1 MAGTEPPYGGYCSM
15 KTFFSNEYNILTAR
29 IFLGVLL
36 VIAGAG
42 KIADP
47 AAFARSIEDYR
58 IISGATAMVVA
69 TILPW
74 METLCGL
81 ALIAGVLVQA
91 SALLSGILFV
101 AFTAAVVSALLRG
114 LDISCGCF
122 TQDPLVSRISWW
134 KIGENVVLIAVTAF
148 LYYSRNIRFSLDQYI
163 RNQQSG
169 S

>member
-1 MAGTEPPYGGYCSM
+1 M
-15 KTFFSNEYNILTAR
+15 KSLFSNEYNVLAAR
-29 IFLGVLL
+29 VFLGVLF
-36 VIAGAG
+36 VVASAD

-58 IISGATAMVVA
+58 LISGTAAMVMA

-74 METLCGL
+74 VEMLCGL

-91 SALLSGILFV
+91 SALLSGTLLIV
-101 AFTAAVVSALLRG
+101 FTMAVISGLVRG

-122 TQDPLVSRISWW
+122 TQDPTISKIGLL
-134 KIGENVVLIAVTAF
+134 KIGENVVLIALTTF
-148 LYYSRNIRFSLDQYI
+148 LYSSQNIRFSLDRYI
-163 RNQQSG
+163 RDQQSG

>member
-1 MAGTEPPYGGYCSM
+1 MRG
-15 KTFFSNEYNILTAR
+15 FFKNEYNILTAR

-36 VIAGAG
+36 VVVSAD

-47 AAFARSIEDYR
+47 AAFAQSIQEYR
-58 IISGATAMVVA
+58 IISGPAVMILA

-74 METLCGL
+74 VELLCGL

-91 SALLSGILFV
+91 SALLSGTLLIVFSM
-101 AFTAAVVSALLRG
+101 AVISALVRG

-122 TQDPLVSRISWW
+122 TQDPAVSRIGWL
-134 KIGENVVLIAVTAF
+134 KIGENVVLIAVAAF
-148 LYYSRNIRFSLDQYI
+148 LYSSQNIRFSLDQYI
-163 RNQQSG
+163 RGQQSG